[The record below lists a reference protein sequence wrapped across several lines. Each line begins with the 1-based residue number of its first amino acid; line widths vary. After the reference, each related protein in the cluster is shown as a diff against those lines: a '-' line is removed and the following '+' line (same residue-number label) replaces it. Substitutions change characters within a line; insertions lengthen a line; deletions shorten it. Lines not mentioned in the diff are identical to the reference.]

1 MAVTVFVGAYA
12 YARQVLEAMPEP
24 PTGIVSDWF
33 AKGPRWQLVCEKP
46 QHPGWSD
53 EMVYLA
59 DTLEDAVDS
68 IDFLFDTTPDLVI
81 VAGWRRLVP
90 ILAPTV
96 GFHSAS
102 LPEYPGRAP
111 VANAI
116 LRGDKTLTNTM
127 LWLDEGVDTGDIID
141 TRTFPIGSDPDA
153 IYEDIGRTSAEMLRE
168 HWQGL
173 LDGTAPRTPQDPA
186 KRGPLTPADAWKRL
200 EGGPVTGGK
209 PYVVGDRGPERLV
222 LPDWVESFG

>member
-12 YARQVLEAMPEP
+12 YARQVLDAMPEE
-24 PTGIVSDWF
+24 PTYIVTADG
-33 AKGPRWQLVCEKP
+33 GPRWQSLEGVWP
-46 QHPGWSD
+46 DVPIYRRVMPTPGS
-53 EMVYLA
+53 
-59 DTLEDAVDS
+59 
-68 IDFLFDTTPDLVI
+68 DLVI
-81 VAGWRRLVP
+81 VAGWRQLIP

-116 LRGDKTLTNTM
+116 LRGDRTLTNTM

-141 TRTFPIGSDPDA
+141 TRTFPIGTDPDA

-186 KRGPLTPADAWKRL
+186 KRGPLTPADAWRRL
-200 EGGPVTGGK
+200 GGTVTPGK
-209 PYVVGDRGPERLV
+209 SYVVGDRGPERLI

>member
-12 YARQVLEAMPEP
+12 YARQVLDAMTAPPMGLVTEEA
-24 PTGIVSDWF
+24 GD
-33 AKGPRWQLVCEKP
+33 PRWQ
-46 QHPGWSD
+46 D
-53 EMVYLA
+53 
-59 DTLEDAVDS
+59 
-68 IDFLFDTTPDLVI
+68 IDHWFATTYTTVEAACLDLDPDLVI

-96 GFHSAS
+96 GFHSAA

-116 LRGDKTLTNTM
+116 LRGDRTLTNTM

-141 TRTFPIGSDPDA
+141 TRTFPIGTDPDA

-200 EGGPVTGGK
+200 DARQPA
-209 PYVVGDRGPERLV
+209 
-222 LPDWVESFG
+222 WVEAFG